1 MDFVLIYSIFV
12 GLIFLVWLL
21 FVIYMYH
28 KLREKD

>member
-12 GLIFLVWLL
+12 GIIFLVWLL

-28 KLREKD
+28 KLRGGE

>member
-12 GLIFLVWLL
+12 GLIFLVWLF
-21 FVIYMYH
+21 FVIYMYQ

>member
-12 GLIFLVWLL
+12 GIIFLVWLL

>member
-12 GLIFLVWLL
+12 GIIFLVWLL

-28 KLREKD
+28 KLREKE

>member
-28 KLREKD
+28 KLREKE

>member
-28 KLREKD
+28 KLKEK

>member
-12 GLIFLVWLL
+12 GVIFLVWLL

-28 KLREKD
+28 KLKEKE